1 MKKSPFSKI
10 YKNETFLFPYS
21 HPLHEFPFYLDVEVT
36 NACNLNCRMC
46 NRRVMKRDVG
56 SMKEDIFKR
65 IIDEVKAFKAG
76 IRFVRHG
83 EPLLHPD
90 IDKMCRYVKK
100 QGVLLFISTNG
111 LCLTGKM
118 CEDFVDSAV
127 DEIRFSMQG
136 LNKAGYDE
144 MRIGGDYDRFVAN
157 IKMLH
162 AVRQRRKK
170 DLPFIS
176 LSTSVTDETDAQIRD
191 FKKQWA
197 GLIDGINIDTTTFAR
212 VDHLPDLKEYI
223 ARETLE
229 RKYKPCTEVMT
240 KLSINWNG
248 DITACCKDYDGQMVI
263 GNIRGTSLQEVWV
276 SEKMNRLRAIVG
288 QTCNHAQLP
297 MCSKC
302 YHVSTKFDSLK
313 KAVENKK

>member
-1 MKKSPFSKI
+1 
-10 YKNETFLFPYS
+10 
-21 HPLHEFPFYLDVEVT
+21 
-36 NACNLNCRMC
+36 MC

-56 SMKEDIFKR
+56 FMEEDIFER
-65 IIDEVKAFKAG
+65 IINEVKEYEAG
-76 IRFVRHG
+76 VRFVRHG

-90 IDKMCRYVKK
+90 INGMSRYVKK

-111 LCLTGKM
+111 LCLTEKM
-118 CEDFVDSAV
+118 CDDFIDSAV
-127 DEIRFSMQG
+127 DEMRFSMQG

-162 AVRQRRKK
+162 TMRQRRNKNA
-170 DLPFIS
+170 PFIS
-176 LSTSVTDETDAQIRD
+176 LSTSVTNETDAQVED
-191 FKKQWA
+191 FKKQW
-197 GLIDGINIDTTTFAR
+197 GKLIDGIYIDTTTFAR
-212 VDHLPDLKEYI
+212 VEHLPDIKEYI
-223 ARETLE
+223 GRETLE

-240 KLSINWNG
+240 KLSVNWNG

-263 GNIRGTSLQEVWV
+263 GNVREISLQEAWV
-276 SEKMNRLRAIVG
+276 SGKLNKLRAVVG
-288 QTCNHAQLP
+288 QACNHAQLP

-313 KAVENKK
+313 EAVKNKK